1 MSAVAPL
8 SMARST
14 PALQQPLLGRR
25 ASTAAELLLDGAMVE
40 NQADPEEEYSVKGG
54 VWEQPDDGSREATE
68 VGFGIK
74 FLKHH
79 NSAHKDKLLE
89 YSTQQLESR
98 PWAIILDETRRASV
112 LAMPHVCK
120 RDSNLHPAPSP
131 YGGSADR
138 TRVRI

>member
-1 MSAVAPL
+1 MCLQHPSKQASKSSQLFSLNL
-8 SMARST
+8 SVNERRRTAEHGPPT

-89 YSTQQLESR
+89 YSTQQLGV
-98 PWAIILDETRRASV
+98 ATLG
-112 LAMPHVCK
+112 H
-120 RDSNLHPAPSP
+120 HP
-131 YGGSADR
+131 R
-138 TRVRI
+138 